1 MLYYTTQWKAKE
13 QFLFNLIIY
22 QITFFS
28 SDFPYKQ
35 LSSMKNEKFGAYGM
49 CCALPVTLNTIYNP
63 IMYTTSFSPSDN
75 LIMPTCIHNLI
86 EIHKEIIV

>member
-1 MLYYTTQWKAKE
+1 
-13 QFLFNLIIY
+13 
-22 QITFFS
+22 
-28 SDFPYKQ
+28 
-35 LSSMKNEKFGAYGM
+35 MKNEKFGAYGM